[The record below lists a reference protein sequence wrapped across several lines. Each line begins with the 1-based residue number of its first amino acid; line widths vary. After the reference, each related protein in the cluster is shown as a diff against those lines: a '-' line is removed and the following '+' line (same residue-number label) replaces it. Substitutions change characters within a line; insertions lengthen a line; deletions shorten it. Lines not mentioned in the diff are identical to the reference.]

1 MTPREPEE
9 NETGEDQQQPVDDG
23 KPLISY
29 RGAMAAYAVLAVVCL
44 ITLHGDA
51 LYLALLIIGAI
62 AIKTWLAEA
71 KRRIE

>member
-1 MTPREPEE
+1 MTPDDPED
-9 NETGEDQQQPVDDG
+9 EDRSVDGQPDEEG

-29 RGAMAAYAVLAVVCL
+29 RAAMAAYAVLAVVCL

-51 LYLALLIIGAI
+51 LYIALLIIGAI

-71 KRRIE
+71 KKRIE